1 MVEMLTGLEPW
12 LAALVVLFV
21 FGFAPGAALR
31 LIVLAFPR
39 DDPRREELLAELY
52 VVPRYDRPFWV
63 FQQLEIAVSEGLLG
77 RLRWA
82 LTGRVIHRW
91 RLRSGIETHRKFPD
105 SFWVPSDDEKLGLK
119 PGMSVK
125 LIFEM
130 RDGWGE
136 RMWVDVEKIGRRRL
150 IGRLGN
156 QPIGIPRLSYGDKVK
171 FSLDDVIDI
180 VPEDHWQHEAAD
192 LDAAD
197 DLPQG

>member
-1 MVEMLTGLEPW
+1 MVEMLTGMEPW
-12 LAALVVLFV
+12 LAALVLLFV

-52 VVPRYDRPFWV
+52 IVPRYDRPFWV
-63 FQQLEIAVSEGLLG
+63 FQQLEVAFSEGLLG

-91 RLRSGIETHRKFPD
+91 RLRSGLEMHRKYPD
-105 SFWVPSDDEKLGLK
+105 SFWIPAEAEMLELR

-130 RDGWGE
+130 RNGWGE

-150 IGRLGN
+150 VGRLGN
-156 QPIGIPRLSYGDKVK
+156 EPIRITRLSRGDKIK
-171 FSLDDVIDI
+171 FKLDDVIDI
-180 VPEDHWQHEAAD
+180 VPAEHWQGAEEVAG
-192 LDAAD
+192 LDD
-197 DLPQG
+197 QWP